1 LNADIPWHSHS
12 LISVPHPLQHSTPV
26 SHQLIALDIVPLQIV
41 TLHRLAYNALLHN
54 LIHLYISLC
63 IHTPEHHSAPYI
75 IIYTIFTCRPA
86 FSFPVQKY
94 VEPAL
99 VSPFLRGSDDTRCET
114 FTPLFFC
121 QSKTGD
127 DDDVSFI
134 YLYTLCSHVCCF
146 AILFDEYFLFGD
158 AVASP
163 FFHRPA
169 IVVIISIK
177 SSVIRGSRGPLFSIT
192 TLRRVYAIYFC
203 KRTNPIF
210 GRAICIYRR
219 SAVQE

>member
-1 LNADIPWHSHS
+1 VAFALPNLRAPPPSALDTRLASTHRSRYRATAVSLLCIASPKTHCYTTSYISTSHS
-12 LISVPHPLQHSTPV
+12 ASI
-26 SHQLIALDIVPLQIV
+26 HQNTIVPRISSFILF
-41 TLHRLAYNALLHN
+41 LLAGPHFLFLFKNTSSQPWFLPSFVALM
-54 LIHLYISLC
+54 I
-63 IHTPEHHSAPYI
+63 
-75 IIYTIFTCRPA
+75 
-86 FSFPVQKY
+86 PVVKLL
-94 VEPAL
+94 PH
-99 VSPFLRGSDDTRCET
+99 
-114 FTPLFFC
+114 FFC